1 MKNTIM
7 KNSRFSLNT
16 DIETK
21 EVTFMCHFKL
31 EDVVYHS
38 TMHTF
43 NFIELD
49 DMTYKIQINNLD
61 HFKTMC
67 QVQGVAQKFVKEFIQ
82 EAIRVACFRGW
93 DVEIDHENSSWLR
106 LPDTIERLETEI
118 V

>member
-1 MKNTIM
+1 MKKT
-7 KNSRFSLNT
+7 RFSLQT
-16 DIETK
+16 DIERK

-31 EDVVYHS
+31 EGVMNTNTLHS
-38 TMHTF
+38 F
-43 NFIELD
+43 DFIELD
-49 DMTYKIQINNLD
+49 DMSCQIEIHNLD

-106 LPDTIERLETEI
+106 LPDTIERLERQTI
-118 V
+118 